1 MTTTAAPRRLSRAGI
16 VGIAVGAV
24 ALIGIGVGGLVLF
37 GWMVDETHFDRPSAE
52 FDALETEVLALPGV
66 ETVEKE
72 RWVEAPTFANPTSS
86 MRVTLD
92 RAALPSLLD
101 TACSSGYPDPV
112 MWGLAVRTPSDA
124 EVSVFADPVTSAPSP
139 GCPDFGL
146 DLVATVDALDALAP
160 GRSIQAAIWE
170 NGRLSFSDLFDVGS
184 DVAGMVPLVE
194 AADELRR
201 TAGVDPDAE
210 VEISGPML
218 TAVVAPGD
226 ASAYAALLR
235 TLVDDYGVTT
245 FWDGAGGGTPIDGVA
260 KTQVRCDP
268 EDAAAVE
275 TAIRASGLPLADAP
289 ILFRED

>member
-1 MTTTAAPRRLSRAGI
+1 MTTTAAPRKLSRAGI
-16 VGIAVGAV
+16 VGIAVALIAIGAV
-24 ALIGIGVGGLVLF
+24 GLLLF
-37 GWMVDETHFDRPSAE
+37 GWMIDETHFDRPSAD

-124 EVSVFADPVTSAPSP
+124 EVSVFADPVASSAPSS

-146 DLVATVDALDALAP
+146 DLVATVDALDALVP
-160 GRSIQAAIWE
+160 GRIIQAAIWE
-170 NGRLSFSDLFDVGS
+170 NGRLSFSDLFDVRS
-184 DVAGMVPLVE
+184 DAAGMVPLVE

-201 TAGVDPDAE
+201 TAGVDPDVE

-218 TAVVAPGD
+218 SAVVAPGD
-226 ASAYAALLR
+226 APAYAALLR

-260 KTQVRCDP
+260 KTQIRCDP

-275 TAIRASGLPLADAP
+275 TAIRASGLPLAETP

>member
-1 MTTTAAPRRLSRAGI
+1 M
-16 VGIAVGAV
+16 
-24 ALIGIGVGGLVLF
+24 
-37 GWMVDETHFDRPSAE
+37 
-52 FDALETEVLALPGV
+52 
-66 ETVEKE
+66 
-72 RWVEAPTFANPTSS
+72 EAPTFANPTSW

-124 EVSVFADPVTSAPSP
+124 EVSVFADPVASTPSP

-146 DLVATVDALDALAP
+146 DLVATVDALDALVP

-170 NGRLSFSDLFDVGS
+170 NGRLSFSDLLDVRS

-218 TAVVAPGD
+218 SAVVAPGD
-226 ASAYAALLR
+226 APAYAVLLR

-245 FWDGAGGGTPIDGVA
+245 FWDGAGGGTPIDGVE
-260 KTQVRCDP
+260 KTQIRCDP

-275 TAIRASGLPLADAP
+275 TAIRTSGLPLAETP